1 MAEFHETG
9 YGRRFFER
17 DFPELVKNLERIAVA
32 LEKLN
37 DRKIVSEALRDLT
50 QKQG

>member
-9 YGRRFFER
+9 YGRKFLEH
-17 DFPELVKNLERIAVA
+17 DFPELVRQLERIANV

-37 DRKIVSEALRDLT
+37 KIAEDGHEELNNSNS
-50 QKQG
+50 K